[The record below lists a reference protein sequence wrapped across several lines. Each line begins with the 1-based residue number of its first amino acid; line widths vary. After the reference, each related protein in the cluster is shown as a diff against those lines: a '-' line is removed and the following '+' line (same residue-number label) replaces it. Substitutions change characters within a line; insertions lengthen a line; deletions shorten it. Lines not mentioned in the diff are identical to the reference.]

1 MENTNNNSSSSEKE
15 DEVDSPI
22 QFGTATCQ
30 NCEEVYEV
38 GFQFCPHCG
47 QKTNEDL
54 TVGVL
59 FYNTISNYFS
69 FDARFFKS
77 FIPLMLRPGLLA
89 KRFIAGKRL
98 LYLHPAQM
106 YLFIS
111 VVFFFLFS
119 SIVRDQVAELDK
131 QIEKGLNLSPVQLDS
146 IANEKLMDS
155 AKIADLTNTLK
166 DSKFI
171 EGLDEDGKA
180 AIDSIINSNSNSD
193 GMVISK
199 DVFGYD
205 SKKVDSLIAAEA
217 PVSEQ
222 LKAMGLKEND
232 NWFKKRIYNQMLKFQ
247 ISKKGGSILQSFY
260 DSIPIALFILL
271 PIFAMILKLFFWRRG
286 AFAHHLVFSFYYYS
300 FLFTVFSIILLTNLF
315 IWEIPDAVSWLI
327 VFSTFFYLFLAIK
340 HFYRQ
345 GYFLSFIKT
354 CIVTFVYMT
363 FVLPI
368 AVVIMFVVAFMFH

>member
-1 MENTNNNSSSSEKE
+1 MENNT
-15 DEVDSPI
+15 
-22 QFGTATCQ
+22 TTCK
-30 NCEEVYEV
+30 NCEEEHEL
-38 GFQFCPHCG
+38 GFEFCPHCG

-77 FIPLMLRPGLLA
+77 FIPLMFRPGLLA

-119 SIVRDQVAELDK
+119 SVVRDQVEELDK
-131 QIEKGLNLSPVQLDS
+131 NIEKGFGNSNSKSNSLANRQLLDS
-146 IANEKLMDS
+146 IEIEEFAIPLKENEFIDS
-155 AKIADLTNTLK
+155 
-166 DSKFI
+166 
-171 EGLDEDGKA
+171 LDEESKV
-180 AIDSIINSNSNSD
+180 AIDSIIESNASSD
-193 GMVISK
+193 GVVITK
-199 DVFGYD
+199 ELFGYD
-205 SKKVDSLIAAEA
+205 SKKVDSLIANNA
-217 PVSEQ
+217 PISEQ

-232 NWFKKRIYNQMLKFQ
+232 GWPKERLYNQMLKFQ
-247 ISKKGGSILQSFY
+247 KTKKGGSILQSFY
-260 DSIPIALFILL
+260 DSIPLALFILL
-271 PIFAMILKLFFWRRG
+271 PIFAIILKLFFWRRG
-286 AFAHHLVFSFYYYS
+286 AFSHHLVFSFYFYS
-300 FLFTVFSIILLTNLF
+300 FLFTVFSLILLTNL
-315 IWEIPDAVSWLI
+315 IWKIPDSIILLT

-345 GYFLSFIKT
+345 GYIKSFFKT
-354 CIVTFVYMT
+354 SVVTFVYMA

-368 AVVIMFVVAFMFH
+368 AAVIMFAVAFMFY